1 MNSMNTPCFLGWN
14 DHPLGVFGVESL
26 PVAKPVLRV
35 QGADCF
41 DVSALEEPPPEL
53 SSLQVE
59 TGWQGEL
66 EGADNLQLGNP

>member
-1 MNSMNTPCFLGWN
+1 MNSMNTQCFFGWN
-14 DHPLGVFGVESL
+14 DHTLGESL
-26 PVAKPVLRV
+26 PVATPVLRV